1 MWGEEP
7 VPVAGDNPTRLE
19 GLYHRLDKPWTVPPP
34 NCAQADNIRRH
45 SFETG
50 VNDFGRIDMDDPE
63 ASHLDHPVEH
73 VPVAKVPHTGR
84 PGWWH
89 GYRSWK
95 GDSVEIDPPMI

>member
-1 MWGEEP
+1 
-7 VPVAGDNPTRLE
+7 
-19 GLYHRLDKPWTVPPP
+19 
-34 NCAQADNIRRH
+34 
-45 SFETG
+45 
-50 VNDFGRIDMDDPE
+50 MDDPE
-63 ASHLDHPVEH
+63 ASHLDHPVEN